1 MGGSG
6 AEPVSPVELAECFAA
21 VCDALL
27 PGDGNYPSASL
38 TGAHGIVADRLRA
51 RYGAQIIEQLAS
63 DLTVDGRAYLDHDDD
78 GRAAALSML
87 QAAKPDF
94 FAYLLAAAYLAYY
107 ATPPVIE
114 AIRLDGH
121 IYNDAP
127 QPLGYELTPFSFTP
141 GIDVPLDPKG
151 SFKWTFQM
159 ERIDI
164 SSLADLE
171 LPQVQEPK

>member
-1 MGGSG
+1 MNPVQA
-6 AEPVSPVELAECFAA
+6 AELLAA

-27 PGDGNYPSASL
+27 PGDELFPRASV
-38 TGAHGIVADRLRA
+38 TGIQAVVASRLRE
-51 RYGAQIIEQLAS
+51 RYGGVIFENLAG
-63 DLTVDGRAYLDHDDD
+63 DLAVDGLGFCALSEEDQI
-78 GRAAALSML
+78 AALQRL
-87 QAAKPDF
+87 EAEKPEF
-94 FAYLLAAAYLAYY
+94 FGYLLMAAYLAYY

-141 GIDVPLDPKG
+141 GVDVPMVPRG
-151 SFKWTFQM
+151 SFKWTFMM

-164 SSLADLE
+164 SSLAELDLPAGRE
-171 LPQVQEPK
+171 RA

>member
-1 MGGSG
+1 MNPIES
-6 AEPVSPVELAECFAA
+6 AELLAA

-27 PGDGNYPSASL
+27 PGDGDYPSASL
-38 TGAHGIVADRLRA
+38 TGTHGIVANRLRD
-51 RYGAQIIEQLAS
+51 RYGIEIFGMLAR
-63 DLTVDGRAYLDHDDD
+63 DLTTGSEGFLDIDEAGRV
-78 GRAAALSML
+78 AALTAL
-87 QAAKPDF
+87 QADKPEF
-94 FAYLLAAAYLAYY
+94 FAYLLAATYLAYY

-127 QPLGYELTPFSFTP
+127 LPLGYELTPFSFTP
-141 GIDVPLDPKG
+141 GVDVPLDPKG

-171 LPQVQEPK
+171 LPQVQERT

>member
-1 MGGSG
+1 MNPIES
-6 AEPVSPVELAECFAA
+6 AELMAA

-27 PGDGNYPSASL
+27 PGDGNYPSASV
-38 TGAHGIVADRLRA
+38 TGTQAVVANRLRE
-51 RYGAQIIEQLAS
+51 RYGGVIFANLAQDLAVEGRGFVELS
-63 DLTVDGRAYLDHDDD
+63 DDEKV
-78 GRAAALSML
+78 AALQRL
-87 QAAKPDF
+87 EAEKPEF
-94 FAYLLAAAYLAYY
+94 FGYLLSAAYLAYY

-141 GIDVPLDPKG
+141 GVDLPMVPRG
-151 SFKWTFQM
+151 SFKWTDMM

-164 SSLADLE
+164 SGLADLD
-171 LPQVQEPK
+171 LPTGRERA

>member
-1 MGGSG
+1 M
-6 AEPVSPVELAECFAA
+6 AA

-27 PGDGNYPSASL
+27 PGEDNYPSASL
-38 TGAHGIVADRLRA
+38 TGTHGIVAGRMRA
-51 RYGAQIIEQLAS
+51 RYGAPVFEQLAR
-63 DLTVDGRAYLDHDDD
+63 DLEDDGTPFIDLDADGRV
-78 GRAAALSML
+78 AALTGL
-87 QAAKPDF
+87 QAEKPEF
-94 FAYLLAAAYLAYY
+94 FAFLLAATYLAYY

-127 QPLGYELTPFSFTP
+127 LPLGYELTPFSFTP
-141 GIDVPLDPKG
+141 GVDVPLDPKG

-171 LPQVQEPK
+171 LPQVQERT

>member
-1 MGGSG
+1 MNPIES
-6 AEPVSPVELAECFAA
+6 AELLAA

-27 PGDGNYPSASL
+27 PGEGNYPSAAL
-38 TGAHGIVADRLRA
+38 TETHGIAASRLRA
-51 RYGAQIIEQLAS
+51 RYGGQVFEHLARDLERDGTPFIEL
-63 DLTVDGRAYLDHDDD
+63 DEDGRVS
-78 GRAAALSML
+78 ALTAL
-87 QAAKPDF
+87 EAEKPEF
-94 FAYLLAAAYLAYY
+94 FAFLLAAAYLAYY

-127 QPLGYELTPFSFTP
+127 LPLGYELAPFSFTP
-141 GIDVPLDPKG
+141 GVEVPLDPKG
-151 SFKWTFQM
+151 AFKWTFMM

-171 LPQVQEPK
+171 LPRVQESK